1 MKEQRSIITEWLSGK
16 SDKQRSNIIGS
27 MGEQFS
33 NPESLPMEGVLEQ
46 LAVCILAACAD
57 DLGLS
62 TMELTGLLKD
72 SRQEALDGLVTV
84 IHGGG

>member
-1 MKEQRSIITEWLSGK
+1 MQEQRSIITEWLSGK

-27 MGEQFS
+27 MAEQFTT
-33 NPESLPMEGVLEQ
+33 PKSLPMEGVLEQ
-46 LAVCILAACAD
+46 LAVCILAACAE

-62 TMELTGLLKD
+62 TMELTGLLTN

-84 IHGGG
+84 IHGDG

>member
-16 SDKQRSNIIGS
+16 SNTQRSNIIGS
-27 MGEQFS
+27 MGDHFA

-46 LAVCILAACAD
+46 LAVCILASCAK

-62 TMELTGLLKD
+62 TMELTGLLID
-72 SRQEALDGLVTV
+72 SRQEALNGLVTV
-84 IHGGG
+84 IHGDG